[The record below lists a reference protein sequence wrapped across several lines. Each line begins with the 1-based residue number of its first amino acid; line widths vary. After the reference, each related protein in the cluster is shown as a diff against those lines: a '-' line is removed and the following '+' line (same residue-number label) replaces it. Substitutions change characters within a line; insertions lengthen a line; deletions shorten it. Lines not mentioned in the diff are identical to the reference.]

1 LYGCGAQYKLSE
13 AMASGI
19 PMVLGPVAAA
29 GIGLGDASRGNSD
42 SPAIACVGEN
52 AEKLADCIV
61 KVHDDPT
68 IWQKLQREAIQF
80 AKKTHDRELYKSRIE
95 EAVYPRHKVSE

>member
-1 LYGCGAQYKLSE
+1 
-13 AMASGI
+13 MASGV